1 MKQKLKKFW
10 KPFYFGLFWVLFGEN
25 WLTEKTYF
33 YALTSLIQKIR
44 KQLDPILKNGLVTC
58 AWTGGRGNSWSFDQ
72 K

>member
-44 KQLDPILKNGLVTC
+44 KQLDPILKKWVSNMRMDRRKG
-58 AWTGGRGNSWSFDQ
+58 